1 MSDIPTLAEARAT
14 QPPPEDCDRFRPG
27 EVVWGPIGIEEAAAA
42 GSRMPSASV
51 VLRGIVDDQLR
62 TAALSAVPRE
72 VLQWPEDDSV
82 KSLISRLA
90 ASTFLEDSHVLKGG
104 GSGKRYIRLNETSYA
119 QPRRRSWS
127 VLVAPP
133 HVDEDGDYVWT
144 GLNYTA
150 YGRRPSDWQ
159 CRPMPRPGA

>member
-1 MSDIPTLAEARAT
+1 MGRGQTPFHERFPDCPTLAEARAM
-14 QPPPEDCDRFRPG
+14 QPPPEDRSRPG
-27 EVVWGPIGIEEAAAA
+27 EVVWGPIGIEDAAAA

-51 VLRGIVDDQLR
+51 VLRAREPSRPPATEVLR
-62 TAALSAVPRE
+62 AAL
-72 VLQWPEDDSV
+72 

-104 GSGKRYIRLNETSYA
+104 GNGRRYIRLNATGYA

-133 HVDEDGDYVWT
+133 HIDEDGDCVWT

-150 YGRRPSDWQ
+150 YGRRPSDWE
-159 CRPMPRPGA
+159 CMPMPRPGA

>member
-1 MSDIPTLAEARAT
+1 M
-14 QPPPEDCDRFRPG
+14 QPPPEDRSRPG
-27 EVVWGPIGIEEAAAA
+27 EVVWGPIGIEDAAAA

-51 VLRGIVDDQLR
+51 VLRGIVDD
-62 TAALSAVPRE
+62 SA
-72 VLQWPEDDSV
+72 

-90 ASTFLEDSHVLKGG
+90 ASDFLEDSHVLKGG
-104 GSGKRYIRLNETSYA
+104 GNGRRYIRLNATGYA

-133 HVDEDGDYVWT
+133 HIDEDGDCVWT

-150 YGRRPSDWQ
+150 YGRRPPDWQ
-159 CRPMPRPGA
+159 CKPMPRPGA

>member
-1 MSDIPTLAEARAT
+1 M
-14 QPPPEDCDRFRPG
+14 
-27 EVVWGPIGIEEAAAA
+27 
-42 GSRMPSASV
+42 
-51 VLRGIVDDQLR
+51 
-62 TAALSAVPRE
+62 PRE

-104 GSGKRYIRLNETSYA
+104 GNGKRYIRLNETGYA

-144 GLNYTA
+144 GLNYT
-150 YGRRPSDWQ
+150 YLPKSV
-159 CRPMPRPGA
+159 

>member
-1 MSDIPTLAEARAT
+1 M
-14 QPPPEDCDRFRPG
+14 QPPPEDRSRPG
-27 EVVWGPIGIEEAAAA
+27 EVVWGPIGIEDAAAA

-72 VLQWPEDDSV
+72 VLQWPEDSV
-82 KSLISRLA
+82 KNLISRLA

-104 GSGKRYIRLNETSYA
+104 GNGKRYIRLNATGYA

-133 HVDEDGDYVWT
+133 HVD
-144 GLNYTA
+144 A
-150 YGRRPSDWQ
+150 
-159 CRPMPRPGA
+159 

>member
-1 MSDIPTLAEARAT
+1 M
-14 QPPPEDCDRFRPG
+14 QPPPEDRSRPG

-62 TAALSAVPRE
+62 TAALSVVPRE

-104 GSGKRYIRLNETSYA
+104 GNGKRYIRLNETSYA
-119 QPRRRSWS
+119 QPRRRSS
-127 VLVAPP
+127 
-133 HVDEDGDYVWT
+133 
-144 GLNYTA
+144 
-150 YGRRPSDWQ
+150 
-159 CRPMPRPGA
+159 